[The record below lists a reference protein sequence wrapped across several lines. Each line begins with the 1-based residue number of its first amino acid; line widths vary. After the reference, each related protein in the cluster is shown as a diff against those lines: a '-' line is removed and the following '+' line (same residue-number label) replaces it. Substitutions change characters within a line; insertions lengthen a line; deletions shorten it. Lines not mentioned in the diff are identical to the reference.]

1 MASKFNVWIDDGQ
14 VTGSNTLSLTDDSQK
29 KVGFKAGT
37 AASSQRVNTILRE
50 TSLVST
56 ALMNIFDSNGTC
68 TYASPLSAV
77 QALMS
82 SYFNGFVPSTRKV
95 AGHSLTKDVSLGK
108 LTVKLNGVSFGE
120 YNGSTDAGIDLTN
133 VMTLNT
139 QQTIT
144 ERKTFTGPVRFNS
157 LSGIVSAGQVTIK
170 GEETVGYYF
179 PDKIRTADTHGSN
192 EKEYSLP
199 TESGT
204 LLVDK
209 NIKLYRHN
217 IQIRFTNTVA
227 TGNVAF
233 SILSFTNSTPLTS
246 AVDMTALA
254 FFSSTIANKY
264 IVCSGYMSPSA
275 SNQQIAEVIMYSDNR
290 WSIRADYVTTYT
302 FDGRGG
308 ENEVQLLQDDVE
320 TISLPSA

>member
-95 AGHSLTKDVSLGK
+95 AGKSLAADVSLGK
-108 LTVKLNGVSFGE
+108 LTVKLNGVLFGE

-144 ERKTFTGPVRFNS
+144 ERKTFTGPVNFDSIR
-157 LSGIVSAGQVTIK
+157 GIISAGQVTVK
-170 GEETVGYYF
+170 GEKTVGYYF
-179 PDKIRTADTHGSN
+179 PDKIRQADADGSN
-192 EKEYSLP
+192 VKEYMLP
-199 TESGT
+199 AESGT
-204 LLVDK
+204 LMLD
-209 NIKLYRHN
+209 
-217 IQIRFTNTVA
+217 QAIRFYQHDVFFQA
-227 TGNVAF
+227 HSGAF
-233 SILSFTNSTPLTS
+233 CIQVLSFTNNTPVTKDTLSTLFTS
-246 AVDMTALA
+246 NSNKKMCCGAVPSDQGDFVYCSYTYNSNR
-254 FFSSTIANKY
+254 FVFYGSTGVQIVTVSDITSFS
-264 IVCSGYMSPSA
+264 
-275 SNQQIAEVIMYSDNR
+275 DF
-290 WSIRADYVTTYT
+290 VTT
-302 FDGRGG
+302 
-308 ENEVQLLQDDVE
+308 
-320 TISLPSA
+320 ISM

>member
-14 VTGSNTLSLTDDSQK
+14 VTGSNTLSLIDDSQK

-95 AGHSLTKDVSLGK
+95 AGKSLAADVSLGK
-108 LTVKLNGVSFGE
+108 LTVKLNSVPQGE
-120 YNGSTDAGIDLTN
+120 YDGTDDKEINLDEVMLLSTD
-133 VMTLNT
+133 
-139 QQTIT
+139 QTVT
-144 ERKTFTGPVRFNS
+144 GFKTFTKSVKF
-157 LSGIVSAGQVTIK
+157 SAGMTSHEPLQVVDTSNN
-170 GEETVGYYF
+170 ETRYSI
-179 PDKIRTADTHGSN
+179 DRISKISSTTSTS
-192 EKEYSLP
+192 YMLP
-199 TESGT
+199 TTGGT

-217 IQIRFTNTVA
+217 IQLQFDKNSFLTQ
-227 TGNVAF
+227 VAF
-233 SILSFTNSTPLTS
+233 SILSFSNNTPLTNITD
-246 AVDMTALA
+246 AIA
-254 FFSSTIANKY
+254 FINSTISGKY
-264 IVCSGYMSPSA
+264 IVCSGCVLSA
-275 SNQQIAEVIMYSDNR
+275 ADNETYIASAIFYSSVNNE
-290 WSIRADYVTTYT
+290 WSIRCDVFTTISYPAST
-302 FDGRGG
+302 AKFIG
-308 ENEVQLLQDDVE
+308 DDVE
-320 TISLPSA
+320 TISLSLT

>member
-14 VTGSNTLSLTDDSQK
+14 VTSSNTLSLTDDSQK

-95 AGHSLTKDVSLGK
+95 AGKSLTTDVSLGK
-108 LTVKLNGVSFGE
+108 LTVKLNGVLFGE
-120 YNGSTDAGIDLTN
+120 YNGTTDAGIDLTN

-144 ERKTFTGPVRFNS
+144 ERKTFTGPVNFDNIR
-157 LSGIVSAGQVTIK
+157 GIISAGQVTIK

-179 PDKIRTADTHGSN
+179 PDKIRTANTEGSN
-192 EKEYSLP
+192 VKEYSLP
-199 TESGT
+199 AESGT
-204 LLVDK
+204 LLIDK

-217 IQIRFTNTVA
+217 IQLQFEKDKFLTQ
-227 TGNVAF
+227 VAF
-233 SILSFTNSTPLTS
+233 SILSFSNSTPLTNLTDTS
-246 AVDMTALA
+246 AIA
-254 FFSSTIANKY
+254 FINSTINGKY
-264 IVCSGYMSPSA
+264 IVCSGCVLSIEDNTTHIASA
-275 SNQQIAEVIMYSDNR
+275 IFYSSVNNE
-290 WSIRADYVTTYT
+290 WFIRYDVFTTISYPAST
-302 FDGRGG
+302 VKFI
-308 ENEVQLLQDDVE
+308 EDDVE
-320 TISLPSA
+320 TISLPTA

>member
-179 PDKIRTADTHGSN
+179 PDKIRTADIHGSN
-192 EKEYSLP
+192 EKEYALP

-209 NIKLYRHN
+209 NIKNIKLYRHN
-217 IQIRFTNTVA
+217 LKLGNS
-227 TGNVAF
+227 TGVVCM
-233 SILSFTNSTPLTS
+233 SIFSFTNGTPATRDTLDNILSLAGEKEMCCGEFTVSGSAIQVYNYDYYAGQLTLHGFVENIVFDLQDITS
-246 AVDMTALA
+246 
-254 FFSSTIANKY
+254 FS
-264 IVCSGYMSPSA
+264 
-275 SNQQIAEVIMYSDNR
+275 DF
-290 WSIRADYVTTYT
+290 VTT
-302 FDGRGG
+302 
-308 ENEVQLLQDDVE
+308 
-320 TISLPSA
+320 ISM

>member
-95 AGHSLTKDVSLGK
+95 AGMSLTKDISLGK

-139 QQTIT
+139 QQTVIG
-144 ERKTFTGPVRFNS
+144 RKTFTSAVKFDS
-157 LSGIVSAGQVTIK
+157 LQGIVSAGQVTIK

-179 PDKIRTADTHGSN
+179 SDKIRTANIDTSN
-192 EKEYSLP
+192 EKEYALP

-209 NIKLYRHN
+209 SVKLYRHN
-217 IQIRFTNTVA
+217 LRLGNS
-227 TGNVAF
+227 TGVVCM
-233 SILSFTNSTPLTS
+233 SIFSFTNSTPATRDTLDNILSLAGEKEMCCGEFTVSGS
-246 AVDMTALA
+246 AVQVYNYDYYAGQLTLHG
-254 FFSSTIANKY
+254 FVENIVFDLQDITSFS
-264 IVCSGYMSPSA
+264 
-275 SNQQIAEVIMYSDNR
+275 DF
-290 WSIRADYVTTYT
+290 VTT
-302 FDGRGG
+302 
-308 ENEVQLLQDDVE
+308 
-320 TISLPSA
+320 ISM

>member
-95 AGHSLTKDVSLGK
+95 AGKSLAADVSLGK
-108 LTVKLNGVSFGE
+108 LTVKLNDVQQGDAYDGTVDKE
-120 YNGSTDAGIDLTN
+120 INLTEVMLLSTG
-133 VMTLNT
+133 
-139 QQTIT
+139 QTVT
-144 ERKTFTGPVRFNS
+144 GFKTFTKKVKF
-157 LSGIVSAGQVTIK
+157 SAGMT
-170 GEETVGYYF
+170 
-179 PDKIRTADTHGSN
+179 SN
-192 EKEYSLP
+192 ESLQIVDTSNNETRYSIDRISKISSTTSTSYMLP
-199 TESGT
+199 TVEGT

-217 IQIRFTNTVA
+217 IQLQFDKNSFLTQ
-227 TGNVAF
+227 VAF
-233 SILSFTNSTPLTS
+233 SILSFSNNIPLTNITDATAFINSTIS
-246 AVDMTALA
+246 
-254 FFSSTIANKY
+254 NKY
-264 IVCSGYMSPSA
+264 IVCSGCVLSTTDNETHIASA
-275 SNQQIAEVIMYSDNR
+275 IFYSSVNNE
-290 WSIRADYVTTYT
+290 WFIRYDVFTTISYPAST
-302 FDGRGG
+302 AKFIG
-308 ENEVQLLQDDVE
+308 DDVE
-320 TISLPSA
+320 TISLSLT

>member
-108 LTVKLNGVSFGE
+108 LTVKLNDVSQGE
-120 YNGSTDAGIDLTN
+120 YDGTVDKEINLDEVMLLSTG
-133 VMTLNT
+133 
-139 QQTIT
+139 QTVT
-144 ERKTFTGPVRFNS
+144 GFKTFTKSVKF
-157 LSGIVSAGQVTIK
+157 SAGMTSHEPLKVVDTSNN
-170 GEETVGYYF
+170 ETRYSI
-179 PDKIRTADTHGSN
+179 DRISKISSTTSTS
-192 EKEYSLP
+192 YMLP
-199 TESGT
+199 TTGGT

-209 NIKLYRHN
+209 NVKLYRHN
-217 IQIRFTNTVA
+217 LRLGNS
-227 TGNVAF
+227 TGVVCM
-233 SILSFTNSTPLTS
+233 SIFSFTNSTPATRDTLGDLLSLTGEKEMCCGEFTVSGS
-246 AVDMTALA
+246 AVQVYNYDYYAGQLTLHG
-254 FFSSTIANKY
+254 FVENIVFDLQDITSFS
-264 IVCSGYMSPSA
+264 
-275 SNQQIAEVIMYSDNR
+275 DF
-290 WSIRADYVTTYT
+290 VTT
-302 FDGRGG
+302 
-308 ENEVQLLQDDVE
+308 
-320 TISLPSA
+320 ISM

>member
-108 LTVKLNGVSFGE
+108 LTVKLNGVLFGE

-139 QQTIT
+139 DQTIRGRKSFT
-144 ERKTFTGPVRFNS
+144 EIVRFNS
-157 LSGIVSAGQVTIK
+157 LSGIVSSGQVTIQ
-170 GEETVGYYF
+170 GEDTVGYYF
-179 PDKIRTADTHGSN
+179 PDKIRTANIHGSN
-192 EKEYSLP
+192 EKEYLLP
-199 TESGT
+199 TESGA

-209 NIKLYRHN
+209 NVKLYRHN
-217 IQIRFTNTVA
+217 LRLGNS
-227 TGNVAF
+227 TGVVCM
-233 SILSFTNSTPLTS
+233 SIFSFTNSTPATRDTLDSILSLAGEKEMCCGEFTVSGS
-246 AVDMTALA
+246 AVQVYNYDYYAGQLTLHG
-254 FFSSTIANKY
+254 FVENIVFDLQDITSFS
-264 IVCSGYMSPSA
+264 
-275 SNQQIAEVIMYSDNR
+275 DF
-290 WSIRADYVTTYT
+290 VTT
-302 FDGRGG
+302 
-308 ENEVQLLQDDVE
+308 
-320 TISLPSA
+320 ISM

>member
-95 AGHSLTKDVSLGK
+95 AGKSLSTDVSLGK
-108 LTVKLNGVSFGE
+108 LTVKLNDVQQGDAYDGTIDKEINLTEVMLL
-120 YNGSTDAGIDLTN
+120 STG
-133 VMTLNT
+133 
-139 QQTIT
+139 QTVT
-144 ERKTFTGPVRFNS
+144 GFKTFTKKVKF
-157 LSGIVSAGQVTIK
+157 SAGMT
-170 GEETVGYYF
+170 
-179 PDKIRTADTHGSN
+179 SN
-192 EKEYSLP
+192 ESLQIVDTSNNETRYSIDRISKISSTTSTSYMLP
-199 TESGT
+199 TVEGT

-209 NIKLYRHN
+209 NVKLYKHN
-217 IQIRFTNTVA
+217 LRLGNS
-227 TGNVAF
+227 TGVVCM
-233 SILSFTNSTPLTS
+233 SIFSFTNSTPATRETLSDLLSLVGEKEMCCGQFTVNGEVVQVYYYEYNNFHGPTIIVYGFTREISIDLQDITS
-246 AVDMTALA
+246 
-254 FFSSTIANKY
+254 Y
-264 IVCSGYMSPSA
+264 
-275 SNQQIAEVIMYSDNR
+275 
-290 WSIRADYVTTYT
+290 ADIVTT
-302 FDGRGG
+302 
-308 ENEVQLLQDDVE
+308 
-320 TISLPSA
+320 ISM

>member
-95 AGHSLTKDVSLGK
+95 AGKSLAADVSLGK
-108 LTVKLNGVSFGE
+108 LTVKLNSVSQGE
-120 YNGSTDAGIDLTN
+120 YDGTVDKEINLDEVMLLSTG
-133 VMTLNT
+133 
-139 QQTIT
+139 QTVT
-144 ERKTFTGPVRFNS
+144 GFKTFTKSVKF
-157 LSGIVSAGQVTIK
+157 SAGMT
-170 GEETVGYYF
+170 
-179 PDKIRTADTHGSN
+179 SN
-192 EKEYSLP
+192 ESLRIVDTSNNETRYSIDRISKISSTTSTSYMLP
-199 TESGT
+199 TTGGT

-217 IQIRFTNTVA
+217 LRLGNS
-227 TGNVAF
+227 TGVVCM
-233 SILSFTNSTPLTS
+233 SIFSFTNGTPATRDTLDNILSLAGEKEMCCGEFTVSGS
-246 AVDMTALA
+246 AVQVYNYDYYAGQLTLHG
-254 FFSSTIANKY
+254 FVENIVFDLQDITLFS
-264 IVCSGYMSPSA
+264 
-275 SNQQIAEVIMYSDNR
+275 DF
-290 WSIRADYVTTYT
+290 VTT
-302 FDGRGG
+302 
-308 ENEVQLLQDDVE
+308 
-320 TISLPSA
+320 ISM

>member
-82 SYFNGFVPSTRKV
+82 SYFNGFVPTTRKV
-95 AGHSLTKDVSLGK
+95 AGKSLAADVSLGK
-108 LTVKLNGVSFGE
+108 LTVKLNGVLFGE
-120 YNGSTDAGIDLTN
+120 YNGTTDAGIDLTN

-139 QQTIT
+139 RQTIT
-144 ERKTFTGPVRFNS
+144 ERKTFTGPVNFDSIR
-157 LSGIVSAGQVTIK
+157 GIISAGQVTIK

-179 PDKIRTADTHGSN
+179 PDKIRTANIDTSN
-192 EKEYSLP
+192 EKEYLLP
-199 TESGT
+199 AESGT
-204 LLVDK
+204 LLINK
-209 NIKLYRHN
+209 NIKFYRHN
-217 IQIRFTNTVA
+217 IQIRFTSNA
-227 TGNVAF
+227 AGGNVAF
-233 SILSFTNSTPLTS
+233 SILSFTNGTPLTS
-246 AVDMTALA
+246 AVSTSALA
-254 FFSSTIANKY
+254 FFNSTIANKY
-264 IVCSGYMSPSA
+264 IVCSGYISS
-275 SNQQIAEVIMYSDNR
+275 STTDRYIAEVIMYNDNR
-290 WSIRADYVTTYT
+290 WSIRADYLTTYI
-302 FDGRGG
+302 FDGRNG